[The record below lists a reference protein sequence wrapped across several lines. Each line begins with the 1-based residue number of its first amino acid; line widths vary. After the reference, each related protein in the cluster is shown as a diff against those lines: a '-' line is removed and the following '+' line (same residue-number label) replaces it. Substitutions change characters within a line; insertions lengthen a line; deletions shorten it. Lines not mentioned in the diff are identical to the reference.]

1 MNGFMRGIGLFLAL
15 IAVGLASAVLVVA
28 LLLRQEEVR
37 VPDLSGQDIVA
48 VIEMLNQ
55 QGLQLKVERRASSPD
70 LPRDAVISQSPAAGS
85 SIKKGRQVRVV
96 VSIGPSDTE
105 TPKLIGEHFRKADIM
120 IRQAGYLPGPL
131 SRTSSDTVDRD
142 LVIGQDPPPGS
153 PIDRGGKISL
163 LISSGKKQ
171 EKLVMPKLMGKTLEQ
186 ALIAVD
192 RMGLQHVVQY
202 KSGRE
207 KTDGA
212 ERTVIGQKPAAGWPI
227 DPDATVEIVVAK

>member
-1 MNGFMRGIGLFLAL
+1 MIAIGLL
-15 IAVGLASAVLVVA
+15 SAVVVVA

-55 QGLQLKVERRASSPD
+55 QGLQLKVERRESSPN
-70 LPRDAVISQSPAAGS
+70 LPRDAVISQSPPAGS

-105 TPKLIGEHFRKADIM
+105 TPKLIGEQFRRADIM

-131 SRTSSDTVDRD
+131 SRTTSDSVDRD
-142 LVIGQDPPPGS
+142 LVIAQDPPPGS

-171 EKLVMPKLMGKTLEQ
+171 ETLVMPRLTGRSAEQ
-186 ALIAVD
+186 ALMITD
-192 RMGLQHVVQY
+192 RMGLQHRVQY
-202 KSGRE
+202 KSA
-207 KTDGA
+207 GA
-212 ERTVIGQKPAAGWPI
+212 KAAGTERTVIGQKPPAGSPVNT
-227 DPDATVEIVVAK
+227 DATVEIVVMK

>member
-55 QGLQLKVERRASSPD
+55 QGLQLKVERRASSPS

-120 IRQAGYLPGPL
+120 LRQAGYLPGPL

-153 PIDRGGKISL
+153 PIDRGGKIS
-163 LISSGKKQ
+163 
-171 EKLVMPKLMGKTLEQ
+171 
-186 ALIAVD
+186 
-192 RMGLQHVVQY
+192 
-202 KSGRE
+202 
-207 KTDGA
+207 
-212 ERTVIGQKPAAGWPI
+212 
-227 DPDATVEIVVAK
+227 